1 MKLCGRRTRIGID
14 GSPHSAGR
22 LPPAA
27 SSNLSCLNTRFVLSP
42 KTPDNSRRELSPLER
57 GRRMGRSLAATMLP
71 SFKDLALGKDR
82 TRMYDDMAQLACA
95 LAAYRAD
102 VGRYPAALAELVPKY
117 AAAVPPDR
125 FSGKPLQYVR
135 QDTGYRLSSVGRTG
149 EEERSK
155 GLNDLVVQMPLPGLT
170 TQGKESLEN
179 FETIGGLMEG
189 AVAFLTLAAYFGI
202 TTTLVRR
209 FVTHRLSTYLAFV
222 HFPIAAFGLVLLT
235 CAATMRGFPPLGLV
249 SVGLFAVAA
258 VAGLKIFVVV
268 HRRKQ
273 SLPVWMFL
281 GHGATAITA
290 LAILWTNVYRFD
302 VMYRSSRTAP
312 LRKLDA
318 RKAEVDFRAAPHLSH
333 RPRHASLNPRARSG
347 CANNA

>member
-1 MKLCGRRTRIGID
+1 
-14 GSPHSAGR
+14 
-22 LPPAA
+22 
-27 SSNLSCLNTRFVLSP
+27 
-42 KTPDNSRRELSPLER
+42 
-57 GRRMGRSLAATMLP
+57 MGRSLAATMLP
-71 SFKDLALGKDR
+71 SVKDLDLGEDR

-95 LAAYRAD
+95 LAAYRAN
-102 VGRYPAALAELVPKY
+102 VGRYPASLAELVPKY

-125 FSGKPLQYVR
+125 FSGKPLQYVG
-135 QDTGYRLSSVGRTG
+135 QDSGYRLSSVGRTG
-149 EEERSK
+149 ERREVERAERPCRA
-155 GLNDLVVQMPLPGLT
+155 DAAPGVDDPGERIA
-170 TQGKESLEN
+170 GKLRDHRRADVKCR
-179 FETIGGLMEG
+179 I
-189 AVAFLTLAAYFGI
+189 AFLTLAAYFGI

-281 GHGATAITA
+281 GHGAMAITA
-290 LAILWTNVYRFD
+290 LAILWTTVYRFD
-302 VMYRSSRTAP
+302 VMYRSLRTAP
-312 LRKLDA
+312 LRKLDSQ
-318 RKAEVDFRAAPHLSH
+318 KADLPGMPANDADQRH
-333 RPRHASLNPRARSG
+333 R
-347 CANNA
+347 